1 MEGRQAGA
9 QGAGSESAADTRR
22 LTMTLELFPDALGDI
37 HNARYL
43 ATASDLAYL
52 GEAEGAPQ
60 FRDKLGLE
68 AKLISVDHTQV
79 YVSADAKNIVVAFR
93 GTEDPT
99 SLDGLKDTLLT
110 DALNLLM
117 VPEGRLGTDFAA
129 AGVGARFHQG
139 FITALASV
147 WDPLLAD
154 VEGRLKESDRLLWVT
169 GHSLGGALALLS
181 SWLFMRKMIEV
192 HQVYTFGA
200 PMVGNVKALAAFD
213 KELAGK
219 IFRYCNEKDP
229 IPMLPSLSLMANEY
243 GHCQKMMGLSATA
256 GTLGTLLTAIGSK
269 AIDGLIHGSLI
280 EETWGEIRTRLS
292 SHFIPSYFQLVDELE
307 KKG

>member
-1 MEGRQAGA
+1 
-9 QGAGSESAADTRR
+9 
-22 LTMTLELFPDALGDI
+22 MTLELIPDASGDVR
-37 HNARYL
+37 NARFL

-52 GEAEGAPQ
+52 PEAEGVPQ
-60 FRDKLGLE
+60 FRDKLGLD
-68 AKLISVDHTQV
+68 AKLISVDNTQV
-79 YVSADAKNIVVAFR
+79 YVGSDAKNIVVAFR

-139 FITALASV
+139 FIRALALV
-147 WDPLLAD
+147 WDPLLAE
-154 VEGRLKESDRLLWVT
+154 VEARLKESDRLLWIT

-200 PMVGNVKALAAFD
+200 PMVGNTKALAAFD

-219 IFRYCNEKDP
+219 VFRYCNEKDP

-243 GHCQKMMGLSATA
+243 GHCQKMMGLTTTA
-256 GTLGTLLTAIGSK
+256 GTLGTLLSAIAGK

-280 EETWGEIRTRLS
+280 DETWGEIRTRLS
-292 SHFIPSYFQLVDELE
+292 SHFIPSYFKLVDEME
-307 KKG
+307 KKS